1 MTFATIGAAIGPM
14 LALLRGQVP
23 LVILASAFFAV
34 IVTLGSLLLGYPL
47 GLSAL
52 VGFGSVAAVQVFYL
66 VLGLTLDLFPSENFM
81 PEVQASIGQQLRAEL
96 EVPCDL
102 PPAMVTLVLRLEAA

>member
-1 MTFATIGAAIGPM
+1 MAFTAVGAAIGTM
-14 LALLRGQVP
+14 LALLRGQVR
-23 LVILASAFFAV
+23 LVILVSAFFAI
-34 IVTLGSLLLGYPL
+34 IVTLCSLLLGYPL

-52 VGFGSVAAVQVFYL
+52 VGFGSVAAVQVFYV

-81 PEVQASIGQQLRAEL
+81 PEVQAAIGQQLRAEF

-102 PPAMVTLVLRLEAA
+102 PTEMASLVLRLEAA